1 MLEFLGG
8 WVASSNFRLLV
19 LLFPFFCDK
28 NVGLVTIAL
37 VTIALVTVAERE
49 HKPAATAVVIH
60 PLNNLI
66 LNLPGRIKASLQ

>member
-19 LLFPFFCDK
+19 LLFPFFCYK
-28 NVGLVTIAL
+28 NVGLVT
-37 VTIALVTVAERE
+37 TALVTVAERG

-60 PLNNLI
+60 PLNNII
-66 LNLPGRIKASLQ
+66 LNLPVRIKASLQ